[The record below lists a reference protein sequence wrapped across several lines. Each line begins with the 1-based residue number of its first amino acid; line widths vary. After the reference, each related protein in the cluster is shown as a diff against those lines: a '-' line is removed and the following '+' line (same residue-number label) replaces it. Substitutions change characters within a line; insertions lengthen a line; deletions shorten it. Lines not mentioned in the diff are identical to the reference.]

1 MCTRFATLIEGS
13 LSPTVVQYT
22 RAVTLAWTLFFAAI
36 TLALVIIFVMAPLP
50 LWSVFAYFC
59 TVPLVALMFVGE
71 YLVRRR
77 MLLNARLASIFTILK
92 AVSSGA
98 PR

>member
-1 MCTRFATLIEGS
+1 
-13 LSPTVVQYT
+13 
-22 RAVTLAWTLFFAAI
+22 
-36 TLALVIIFVMAPLP
+36 
-50 LWSVFAYFC
+50 
-59 TVPLVALMFVGE
+59 VPLVALMFVGE

-77 MLLNARLASIFTILK
+77 MLLNARLANISTILK